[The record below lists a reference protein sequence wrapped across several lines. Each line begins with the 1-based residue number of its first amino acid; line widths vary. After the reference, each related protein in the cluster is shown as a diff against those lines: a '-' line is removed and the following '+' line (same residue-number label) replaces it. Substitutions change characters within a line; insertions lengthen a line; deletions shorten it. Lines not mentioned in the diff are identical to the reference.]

1 MITVHWQ
8 TLSFGEVP
16 TPLGLLLKT
25 WISGSFKRQISK
37 YYRVSSN
44 TCNTSFLE
52 TKTLFLS
59 KTKRI
64 IFMPLNFFGR
74 VTISFRWWLIASLS
88 LLSLSLSLSLSLYIL
103 SIYSL
108 PGGGMCDVC
117 VCVCVC
123 VCLCVCVCG
132 VGGDTEKRER
142 MSHTHTRTGYRYIFP
157 WKNDSPFELLVS

>member
-16 TPLGLLLKT
+16 TPLSLLLKT

-64 IFMPLNFFGR
+64 IFMPLNCFGR

-123 VCLCVCVCG
+123 VCLCVWCG
-132 VGGDTEKRER
+132 GRHRKERER
-142 MSHTHTRTGYRYIFP
+142 MSHTHTRTGYMIYISLKE
-157 WKNDSPFELLVS
+157 W

>member
-8 TLSFGEVP
+8 TLNFGEVP
-16 TPLGLLLKT
+16 TPLSLLLKT

-44 TCNTSFLE
+44 SCNTSFLE

-64 IFMPLNFFGR
+64 MFIPLNFFGW
-74 VTISFRWWLIASLS
+74 VTISFHWWLIPSLS
-88 LLSLSLSLSLSLYIL
+88 LLSLSLSLSLSIHSLYLL
-103 SIYSL
+103 SSWW
-108 PGGGMCDVC
+108 GNVWRVC

-123 VCLCVCVCG
+123 VCLCVWCG
-132 VGGDTEKRER
+132 GRHIKERER
-142 MSHTHTRTGYRYIFP
+142 EWVTHTHVLDIWYIFP
-157 WKNDSPFELLVS
+157 WKNDSPFGLLVS